1 MQTKLG
7 LFCDRIIEAGWLV
20 AIVVVPLFFN
30 VYSSRVFE
38 PDNLSLLR
46 SIALVM
52 IAAWLVR
59 TLEAR
64 LGGEEEG
71 PSPERE
77 GGVVAFLRLPLVI
90 PTLIMVGVYILTTIT
105 SVVPRIS
112 FWGSYQ
118 R

>member
-38 PDNLSLLR
+38 PDKLSLLR

-64 LGGEEEG
+64 LGGE
-71 PSPERE
+71 
-77 GGVVAFLRLPLVI
+77 
-90 PTLIMVGVYILTTIT
+90 
-105 SVVPRIS
+105 
-112 FWGSYQ
+112 
-118 R
+118 